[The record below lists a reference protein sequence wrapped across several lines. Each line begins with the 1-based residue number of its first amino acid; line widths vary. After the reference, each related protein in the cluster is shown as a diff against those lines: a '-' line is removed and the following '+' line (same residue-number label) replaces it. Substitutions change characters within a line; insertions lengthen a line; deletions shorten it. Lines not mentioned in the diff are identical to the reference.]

1 MTTTNGEP
9 KPNLIGG
16 ILAITIL
23 FCAGYLIYKSIQLF
37 SL

>member
-1 MTTTNGEP
+1 MTINEQP

-23 FCAGYLIYKSIQLF
+23 VCAGYLIYKSIQLF